1 MRRNIVKIMEIL
13 KVDAVVAE
21 KVEYIMDCSGIDY
34 SECSMR
40 EFRSEAKYAYSRI
53 DYSGAEDTYIAHIHK
68 PYGDKF
74 AAAVG
79 RFQDGFLRDK
89 VCTDIDAAFV
99 KAVDAAVRLLPAMQ
113 GAK

>member
-53 DYSGAEDTYIAHIHK
+53 DYSGAEDIYLAHIDQ
-68 PYGDKF
+68 PYGKRF
-74 AAAVG
+74 AETVG
-79 RFQDGFLRDK
+79 RFQEGFLRDK
-89 VCTDIDAAFV
+89 VCRDLDSAFA